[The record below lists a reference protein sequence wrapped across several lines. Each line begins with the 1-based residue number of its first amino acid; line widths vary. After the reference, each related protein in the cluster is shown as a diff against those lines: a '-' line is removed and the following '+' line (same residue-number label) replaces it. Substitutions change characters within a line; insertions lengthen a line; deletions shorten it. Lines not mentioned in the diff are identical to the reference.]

1 MILFNDRLYD
11 TNYNYDIKRLEKEIY
26 DTLKEVTHITD
37 VSKVSNR
44 INQKL
49 STIKGSELEK
59 EVAGWDRFGLEIEY
73 IPNENNLYQVLH
85 AKGYGLLSA
94 HFHVNIDVLNDY
106 GEHVSFIQY
115 PSKKVMGINGSNK
128 VKLGN
133 GVIFGT
139 ELVKLGFSMIN
150 AAAIYYMTE

>member
-11 TNYNYDIKRLEKEIY
+11 TNYNYDIKRLERDIY

-49 STIKGSELEK
+49 STTKGSELEN
-59 EVAGWDRFGLEIEY
+59 EVASWDRFGLEIEY
-73 IPNENNLYQVLH
+73 IPNENDLYQVLH

-115 PSKKVMGINGSNK
+115 PSKKAMEINGSNK
-128 VKLGN
+128 VKLDN
-133 GVIFGT
+133 GVIFGS
-139 ELVKLGFSMIN
+139 ELVKLGFSFIPVGQTYFMK
-150 AAAIYYMTE
+150 E